1 MGQDDRGM
9 MLSTTE
15 FAILRRL
22 LENPFEELS
31 REDLLPERK
40 ETVWIDRSLDNRIA
54 RLRASWRGHR
64 AVRT

>member
-9 MLSTTE
+9 LSTTG
-15 FAILRRL
+15 AILRRL
-22 LENPFEELS
+22 LDNLEELS

-54 RLRASWRGHR
+54 RLRAAGAGTGR
-64 AVRT
+64 